1 LIAKAARVGRLFR
14 LRSNCVVGW
23 FAKTQLKRLRI
34 ELRGRQYRGSDR
46 IGLAMSVCP
55 LSLCCDGFRD
65 MSERIT
71 SALLEALNNATEI
84 KERDWASI
92 EEALQSCSNPVDVQ
106 QPFAPRTP
114 ENRFAAT
121 ISSGIAKLRSG
132 H

>member
-1 LIAKAARVGRLFR
+1 MDFK
-14 LRSNCVVGW
+14 
-23 FAKTQLKRLRI
+23 
-34 ELRGRQYRGSDR
+34 
-46 IGLAMSVCP
+46 
-55 LSLCCDGFRD
+55 D

-121 ISSGIAKLRSG
+121 ISSGITKLRSG